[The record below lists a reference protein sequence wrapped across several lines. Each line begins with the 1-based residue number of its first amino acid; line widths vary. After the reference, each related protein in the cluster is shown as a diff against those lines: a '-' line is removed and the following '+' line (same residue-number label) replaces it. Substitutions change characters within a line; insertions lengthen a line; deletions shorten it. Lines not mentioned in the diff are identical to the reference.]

1 MGWSKDMQTDLET
14 QMLLELGRLN
24 LNPLSLLTLDNIN
37 IRLTL
42 ERMCQW
48 G

>member
-37 IRLTL
+37 VRLTL
-42 ERMCQW
+42 D
-48 G
+48 